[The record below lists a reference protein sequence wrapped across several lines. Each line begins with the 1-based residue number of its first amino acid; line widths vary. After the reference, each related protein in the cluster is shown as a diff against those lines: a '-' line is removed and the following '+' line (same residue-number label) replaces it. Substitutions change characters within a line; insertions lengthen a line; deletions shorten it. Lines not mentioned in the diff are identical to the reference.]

1 MYLKSLSHATITIP
15 QHILHAHSTDMS
27 SKSEVAV
34 LVVLHKNEA
43 KHSDMFEIMKEQ
55 QAYLGKKYVG
65 TVLSGGDQ
73 LTQERQRCSKQHMM
87 DADTPTYRVEH
98 LEPCIEDCH
107 AHQSFLGVSD
117 ILCVQWSIMSFSV
130 STLHGG
136 TCKNSQ
142 HKLS

>member
-1 MYLKSLSHATITIP
+1 M
-15 QHILHAHSTDMS
+15 
-27 SKSEVAV
+27 

-43 KHSDMFEIMKEQ
+43 KHSDMLEIMKEQ
-55 QAYLGKKYVG
+55 QACLGKKYVG

-87 DADTPTYRVEH
+87 DADTPTDRVEH